1 MEAGAKNVQIQNKNK
16 RREVRISSVYSRCLI
31 TRNIVLPITAVGKN
45 ILEVIE
51 QNVSANFEG
60 KCIVEGFVKPVST
73 KIITYSSGIINRG
86 INISFQVVFE
96 CDVCFPVE
104 GMLISCVAKNITK
117 AGIRADSAD
126 AVPSPVIV
134 FVAKDHNYNNELF
147 SEIKEGDKFNVRV
160 IGQRFELNDK
170 YVSIIGELV
179 KPKIV
184 KEPNYDYKKH
194 AIKDTKE
201 FSKPK
206 IVIED

>member
-51 QNVSANFEG
+51 QNVSINFEG

-73 KIITYSSGIINRG
+73 KIITYSSGIISRG
-86 INISFQVVFE
+86 INITFQVVFE

-134 FVAKDHNYNNELF
+134 FVAKDHNYNNDLF
-147 SEIKEGDKFNVRV
+147 AEIKEGDKFNVRV

-184 KEPNYDYKKH
+184 KENNFDYKKH
-194 AIKDTKE
+194 TIKDTKE

>member
-51 QNVSANFEG
+51 QNVSVNFEG

-73 KIITYSSGIINRG
+73 KIVTYSSGIISRG
-86 INISFQVVFE
+86 INITFQVVFE

-117 AGIRADSAD
+117 SGIRADSAD
-126 AVPSPVIV
+126 SVPSPVIV
-134 FVAKDHNYNNELF
+134 FVAKDHNYSNDLF

-184 KEPNYDYKKH
+184 KENNYEQKKYLV
-194 AIKDTKE
+194 KDTKE

>member
-51 QNVSANFEG
+51 ENVSVNFEG

-73 KIITYSSGIINRG
+73 KIVTYSSGIISRG
-86 INISFQVVFE
+86 INITFQVVFE

-134 FVAKDHNYNNELF
+134 FVAKDHNYSNDLF

-184 KEPNYDYKKH
+184 KENNYDYKKQ
-194 AIKDTKE
+194 ATNKE
-201 FSKPK
+201 YSKPK

>member
-16 RREVRISSVYSRCLI
+16 RREVKISSVYSRCLI

-51 QNVSANFEG
+51 QNVSVNFEG

-147 SEIKEGDKFNVRV
+147 AEIKEGDKFNVRV

-184 KEPNYDYKKH
+184 KENNYDYKKH
-194 AIKDTKE
+194 ATKDTKE